1 MARARNRLNVKK
13 IPTLAAGWHGDGE
26 GLYLRVD
33 SKGARRWVFVF
44 TRDGKRREMGLGTF
58 PTKELSRAR
67 AEADDARR
75 IISEGGDPIAAR
87 AAAKEE
93 TSAVPTFGAFAE
105 DYIASVE
112 DGWRNEVHRQ
122 QWRNS
127 LRDHASTIRSLP
139 VDQINTENLLTV
151 LRPIWLDKPETA
163 RRVRGRIET
172 ILNAAKVRGHR
183 PLDAINPAAWKGHL
197 ALLLPRQSKLARG
210 HHAAMPYA
218 DVPPFWAELSKRPAL
233 AARCLEF
240 TILTAARSGEALG
253 ATWSEIDLGRKIW
266 TVPAERM
273 KGGVEH
279 VVPLSDAALAVLATV
294 RPKQPKPADVI
305 FGVGGAARSN
315 MAMSMLLRR
324 MGQGDVT
331 VHGMRSTFRDWCG
344 DATEFPRELA
354 EMALAHAVGDD
365 VEAAYRRGTAI
376 ERRRGLMQAWAA
388 YLTTTPAENVVPI
401 ETARAG

>member
-13 IPTLAAGWHGDGE
+13 IPSLTAGWHADGE

-33 SKGARRWVFVF
+33 NKGARRWVFVY
-44 TRDGKRREMGLGTF
+44 TRDSRRREMGLGTF
-58 PTKELSRAR
+58 PTKELARAR
-67 AEADDARR
+67 ADAEAARR
-75 IISEGGDPIAAR
+75 ILSDGGDPIAAR

-93 TSAVPTFGAFAE
+93 ASAVPMFGAFAE

-112 DGWRNEVHRQ
+112 DGWRNDVHRQ

-127 LRDHASTIRSLP
+127 LRDHAGAIRNLP
-139 VDQINTENLLTV
+139 IDKINTEHLLTV

-183 PLDAINPAAWKGHL
+183 PLDAINPAAWAGHL

-218 DVPPFWAELSKRPAL
+218 DVPAFWAELSKRPAL

-253 ATWSEIDLGRKIW
+253 ATWAEIDLERKTW
-266 TVPAERM
+266 TVPADRM

-279 VVPLSDAALAVLATV
+279 VVPLSDSTLAVLEKV
-294 RPKQPKPADVI
+294 RPKELKPAGVI

-324 MGQGDVT
+324 MGHGDVT
-331 VHGMRSTFRDWCG
+331 VHGFRSTFRDWCG

-388 YLTTTPAENVVPI
+388 YLTTATAENVVPI